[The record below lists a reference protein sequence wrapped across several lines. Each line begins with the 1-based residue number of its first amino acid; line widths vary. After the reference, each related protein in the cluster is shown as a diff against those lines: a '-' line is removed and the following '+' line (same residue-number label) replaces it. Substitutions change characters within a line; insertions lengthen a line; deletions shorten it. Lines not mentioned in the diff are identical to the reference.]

1 MTTEGVLV
9 FKIIVAL
16 DIDSSQ
22 FFNSFLVQVE
32 KVSYMEVLG
41 GRVSV
46 MEEGRQQ
53 SEARVREEVDASLS
67 QKMAAMDQV
76 GGGLVKLNYIMYIFF
91 QVRADLAGLEDQL
104 QRAKEFFVETNMKAL
119 EAIKQE
125 HEDKAKENEE
135 ERRKD
140 QEDVGERVAALNK
153 DVETINKKVS
163 TLGKEKDKLKV
174 ELEKTIKVSFT
185 TINEMKADL
194 EAENKAEVEALKRE
208 VEESMKDNAEK
219 VVEAG
224 AHVIN
229 LRELNSKLLEQVKA
243 QMADHGNAQEVM
255 VDGLR
260 TSNQQF
266 LKSFQQQVEREME
279 LMAVQVKTNG
289 EEVKSSAEK
298 LEEVTVKLEDISKEA
313 GKMAEHVED
322 LETREG
328 AVEVKAERMEKGTED
343 SARLISE
350 LKETISSLDGRH
362 VETVERMREVMVL
375 VGKFEGQTKEIG
387 QAFKEDQRKEL
398 KSIETQLNTIYTEYE
413 KMEKVVGD
421 LQKEQSQ
428 VDMKA
433 VVEQLAEKQQVLE
446 QIGSEQAEALVRTE
460 VKIGKIIESANTL
473 LVSDATKTEKISGLE
488 ISWKNLE
495 DKFVGL
501 ESADLFLQE
510 SHKQLLERATLMESQ
525 SRRLEEVVLAQVEEQ
540 QRQVEEKLKVQ
551 VSTLMK
557 DVDGL
562 VTGHETFGEQVE
574 KLQEEMMG
582 KEQRLAKVE
591 IELPGLR
598 SGFES
603 VKDVKEKVVGL
614 QEEVKNLTGELVS
627 LQFQAEKEEAVVT
640 LASRVD
646 RMDMVRPGAA

>member
-1 MTTEGVLV
+1 
-9 FKIIVAL
+9 
-16 DIDSSQ
+16 
-22 FFNSFLVQVE
+22 
-32 KVSYMEVLG
+32 
-41 GRVSV
+41 
-46 MEEGRQQ
+46 
-53 SEARVREEVDASLS
+53 
-67 QKMAAMDQV
+67 MD
-76 GGGLVKLNYIMYIFF
+76 
-91 QVRADLAGLEDQL
+91 LEDQL

-119 EAIKQE
+119 QEIKQE
-125 HEDKAKENEE
+125 HADKEKENEE

-140 QEDVGERVAALNK
+140 QEDIDERVAALNK
-153 DVETINKKVS
+153 DVEAMNKKVS

-174 ELEKTIKVSFT
+174 ELEKTVKVSFT

-243 QMADHGNAQEVM
+243 QMADHGEAQEVI

-266 LKSFQQQVEREME
+266 LKTFQQQVESEME

-298 LEEVTVKLEDISKEA
+298 LEEVTVKLEDISKEN
-313 GKMAEHVED
+313 GKMAEQVED

-446 QIGSEQAEALVRTE
+446 QIGSEQGEALVRTE
-460 VKIGKIIESANTL
+460 DKIGKIIESANTL

-488 ISWKNLE
+488 ISWKSLE

-525 SRRLEEVVLAQVEEQ
+525 NRRLEEVVMAQVEEQ

-562 VTGHETFGEQVE
+562 VTGQETYGEQVE
-574 KLQEEMMG
+574 KLQEEMIG

-591 IELPGLR
+591 IELPELR
-598 SGFES
+598 SGLELAEG
-603 VKDVKEKVVGL
+603 VKERVEGL
-614 QEEVKNLTGELVS
+614 EEEVKSLQGGLVS

-646 RMDMVRPGAA
+646 RMDMVRPEAA